1 VSGPLESTGDTRLFE
16 AGERPSRKA
25 LFVRDLPD
33 GETIETILLVKE
45 SVLAQRK
52 SGDDYLRLK
61 LSDCTGTLEAVAWDG
76 VAEVR
81 EIAQPGIALRV
92 RGRYEVSQRYGP
104 QLVLK
109 SASLAQTGDYLLADL
124 MEGPAASAEQM
135 EADLRRLIA
144 TVRNPW
150 LQSLLD
156 ALLGPGSPVW
166 KRFQRAPAA
175 KYYHQAYLHGL
186 LEHSLSVGQAVSAVS
201 GSFPGV
207 DRDLAVTGALIHDIG
222 KIEAYDSDPVAID
235 LSDEGRLLGEIPL
248 GYYMVR
254 STIERLDGFPP
265 ELGRAVLHIVLSH
278 HGALENGSPVIPC
291 TREATVVHAIDNLG
305 GKLGSFDRLEKG
317 LQDGE
322 TWSRFDRALS
332 GAAHF
337 PRFHQEPQPVPEPV
351 QETLPAASGE

>member
-1 VSGPLESTGDTRLFE
+1 MSDPLSEATETRLFD
-16 AGERPSRKA
+16 AGERPSPKA

-33 GETIETILLVKE
+33 GEIVETILLVKE
-45 SVLAQRK
+45 SALAQRRN
-52 SGDDYLRLK
+52 GEDFLRLK
-61 LSDCTGTLEAVAWDG
+61 LCDCTGTLEAVAWDG

-104 QLVLK
+104 QLTLK
-109 SASLAQTGDYLLADL
+109 SASLAEAGDYRLADL
-124 MEGPAASAEQM
+124 MDGPAAGADQM
-135 EADLRRLIA
+135 EADLRRLID

-150 LQSLLD
+150 LRQLLD
-156 ALLGPGSPVW
+156 ALIGARSQVW
-166 KRFQRAPAA
+166 ERFRRAPAA

-201 GSFPGV
+201 GAFPGV
-207 DRDLAVTGALIHDIG
+207 DRDLAVTGGLIHDIG
-222 KIEAYDSDPVAID
+222 KIEAYESDPVAID
-235 LSDEGRLLGEIPL
+235 LSDDGKLLGEIPL
-248 GYYMVR
+248 GYYTVR
-254 STIERLDGFPP
+254 TAIEAIDGFPT
-265 ELGRAVLHIVLSH
+265 ELSRAVLHIVLSH
-278 HGALENGSPVIPC
+278 HGALENGSPVVPC

-332 GAAHF
+332 GSAYF
-337 PRFHQEPQPVPEPV
+337 GRPPNQPAPAPV
-351 QETLPAASGE
+351 QESLPAASGE